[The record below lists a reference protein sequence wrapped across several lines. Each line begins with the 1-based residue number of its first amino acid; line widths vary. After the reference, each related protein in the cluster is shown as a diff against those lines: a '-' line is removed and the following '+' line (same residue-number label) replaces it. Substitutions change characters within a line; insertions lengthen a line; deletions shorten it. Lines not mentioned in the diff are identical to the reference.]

1 MTTPETDERPT
12 PDEERELLE
21 RLLRERTARARTF
34 PTSFAQR
41 RLWVLDQL
49 HPESPVYVVPIALF
63 LDGPLDAER
72 LERSLGEL
80 ARRHAVLRTC
90 FATEG
95 GEPVQRVMPEIEIPV
110 RREDLSHLDPDE
122 AKAVALDR
130 ANQEAVRPFDLEEAP
145 LARAFLFRLAAQRHL
160 FLLTLHH
167 SIVDAWSLPTLFDEL
182 GHFYARQG
190 ERDAGLPDLPIQ
202 YADFAT
208 WERRNATGPEAGRD
222 LDYWRELLGGELP
235 VLELPSDRG
244 RPPVQTYRGAWASH
258 LVTADALDRLRALAG
273 ERGVSLFTLLLS
285 GFAVLLNRLTGATDL
300 LVGVPVGMRRRT
312 QTEPLVGLFVNTV
325 VLRLDLAGDPAF
337 TTLLDRVRDATLGAL
352 EHADLPFERLV
363 EELQPER
370 DISRNPLFQVLFE
383 MESEP
388 PPKLALQGLAPARM
402 LGPDEVHTR
411 TAKTDLA
418 LAIEE
423 RPDSLLIGVE
433 YSTDLFDQET
443 VERFLGH
450 FATLLEQAT
459 RTPQEPISALELLSE
474 RERRQLLEWGRA
486 ASPPPPA
493 DGLVHEVFATQVSRR
508 RSAMAV
514 AFDDQELTYGE
525 LDARAEA
532 LARRLRAFGV
542 APNAVVGILMERS
555 LELVVAIVAA
565 LKAGG
570 SYLPLDPSYPPQR
583 LSFMVQDA
591 RPQVVLTRERWSGL
605 LEQSEVPLLALDSDT
620 LERSEGREPE
630 PGAPETGEP
639 TENAVRPGDVA
650 YVMYTS
656 GTTGRP
662 KGVRVP
668 HQAVVRLVH
677 GVDYIDYGEDETLLL
692 LSSISFD
699 PSTMEI
705 WGALLHGAR
714 LVVAPPETPTLE
726 GLAELIGRARIS
738 LLHLSAT
745 LFHQM
750 MQTHP
755 TALESV
761 RQIVVGGD
769 VLSPGHVRT
778 ALEHLETGGRIVNG
792 YGPTECT
799 MLAICNV
806 LTEPSQ
812 LGERVPIGRPI
823 AGREVFLLD
832 RNRRLAPIGVPG
844 EIHLGGPGLA
854 VDYLARPAL
863 TAESFVP
870 HPFTDEPGQRLYATG
885 DVARWL
891 PDGRVDFFGRRDRQ
905 VKIRGYRVEL
915 GEIEA
920 VLSERADVLAA
931 AVEVVEFGE
940 NDERLVAYFE
950 STEPSVSVDR
960 LRQYAR
966 DRLPRFMVPSH
977 FVQLERLPRTPTGK
991 VDRSALEP
999 PGSLSAEPS
1008 AAPHPSREREEL
1020 SETEHQIAEIWSEVL
1035 KVEAVGRHDNFF
1047 DLGGHSLLLLQVFS
1061 RLHEIYGRRVSVIDL
1076 FRYPTVTSLATLFD
1090 PDEVEQESTRQ
1101 LFEGFFLGPAEEQ
1114 IFACHHRPRAEER
1127 RDTAIVFCPPLG
1139 YEYMSLHRAS
1149 RQLAV
1154 ELSRAG
1160 FPVLRFDYYGTG
1172 DSAGSPGDGR
1182 VERWLEDT
1190 VRAVDE
1196 ARRRAETS
1204 SVCLIGM
1211 RLGATLAWQWSRNGS
1226 GPSALV
1232 LLDPVLSGRALV
1244 AEMHS
1249 KMRFALRKAH
1259 VKPRSDPRADRSVE
1273 WLGYPMSPE
1282 LWRSLEA
1289 VDLDPAATTCA
1300 ERVLLVDSRRNRDL
1314 ERFESALEAKGVE
1327 IELRREREAD
1337 DLWAWSEDLS
1347 RIQLPERLM
1356 RDLAQ
1361 WCIENCR

>member
-12 PDEERELLE
+12 ADEERELLE
-21 RLLRERTARARTF
+21 RLLRERTATARTF
-34 PTSFAQR
+34 PASFAQR

-63 LDGPLDAER
+63 LDGALDAAR
-72 LERSLGEL
+72 LERSLAEL
-80 ARRHAVLRTC
+80 ARRHAVFRTR
-90 FATEG
+90 FATES
-95 GEPVQRVMPEIEIPV
+95 GEPVQEVMPEVEIPL
-110 RREDLSHLDPDE
+110 RSEDLAHLGADE
-122 AKAVALDR
+122 AEVVALER
-130 ANQEAVRPFDLEEAP
+130 ANREAARPFDLTRAP
-145 LARAFLFRLAAQRHL
+145 LARAFLFRLAADRHL

-167 SIVDAWSLPTLFDEL
+167 SIVDAWSLPTLFEEL
-182 GHFYARQG
+182 GYFYRRPG
-190 ERDAGLPDLPIQ
+190 GDDTELPDLPIQ
-202 YADFAT
+202 YADFAA
-208 WERRNATGPEAGRD
+208 WERRNATSPGAVRE
-222 LDYWRELLGGELP
+222 LEYWRERLGGELP

-258 LVTADALDRLRALAG
+258 RVSRDALERLRALAG
-273 ERGVSLFTLLLS
+273 ERKVTLFTLLLS

-300 LVGVPVGMRRRT
+300 LVGVPVGMRRRAE
-312 QTEPLVGLFVNTV
+312 TEPLVGLFVNTV
-325 VLRLDLAGDPAF
+325 VLRLDLAGDPDF
-337 TTLLDRVRDATLGAL
+337 TTLLDRVREATLGAL
-352 EHADLPFERLV
+352 EHADTPFERLV

-370 DISRNPLFQVLFE
+370 DVSRNPLFQVLFE

-388 PPKLALQGLAPARM
+388 PPQLALEGLAPAPM
-402 LGPDEVHTR
+402 LGPDRVHTG
-411 TAKTDLA
+411 TAKADLA
-418 LAIEE
+418 IAVEE
-423 RPDSLLIGVE
+423 GSDSLLLGVE
-433 YSTDLFDQET
+433 YSTDLFDRET
-443 VERFLGH
+443 VERFLEQ
-450 FATLLEQAT
+450 FAILLEEAT
-459 RTPQEPISALELLSE
+459 RTPTRPISALDLLSE
-474 RERRQLLEWGRA
+474 DQRRQLLQWGRA
-486 ASPPPPA
+486 VSPPPPEE
-493 DGLVHEVFATQVSRR
+493 GLIHEVFAAVVSRR
-508 RSAMAV
+508 RAAVAV
-514 AFDDQELTYGE
+514 AFGDQELTYGE
-525 LDARAEA
+525 LDTRAEA
-532 LARRLRAFGV
+532 LAYELRRLGV
-542 APNAVVGILMERS
+542 EPNAIVGILMERS
-555 LELVVAIVAA
+555 LELVVAIVAT

-570 SYLPLDPSYPPQR
+570 AYLPLDPSYPPQR
-583 LSFMVQDA
+583 LADMVQDA

-605 LEQSEVPLLALDSDT
+605 LEGSDVPLLDLDSEAIGGRA
-620 LERSEGREPE
+620 ERRPSME
-630 PGAPETGEP
+630 EP
-639 TENAVRPGDVA
+639 TAIRVRPGDVA

-662 KGVRVP
+662 KGVRIP

-677 GVDYIDYGEDETLLL
+677 GVDYITYGEDETLLL

-714 LVVAPPETPTLE
+714 LVIAPPETPTLE
-726 GLAELIGRARIS
+726 GLAELIRRDRIS
-738 LLHLSAT
+738 LLHLSTT

-750 MQTHP
+750 MQTDP
-755 TALESV
+755 TALGSV
-761 RQIVVGGD
+761 RQMVVGGD
-769 VLSPGHVRT
+769 VLSPSHVRT
-778 ALEHLETGGRIVNG
+778 ALEHLESGGRIVNG

-806 LTEPSQ
+806 ISEPSE
-812 LGERVPIGRPI
+812 LGERVSLGRPI
-823 AGREVFLLD
+823 AGREVFVLD
-832 RNRRLAPIGVPG
+832 AARRLGPIGVPG

-863 TAESFVP
+863 TAESFGP
-870 HPFTDEPGQRLYATG
+870 HPFAAEPGQRLYATG
-885 DVARWL
+885 DVGRWL

-920 VLSERADVLAA
+920 VLSQRPDVLAA

-950 STEPSVSVDR
+950 SAGPSVSVDA

-977 FVQLERLPRTPTGK
+977 FVGLERLPRTPTGK
-991 VDRSALEP
+991 VDRSKLELP
-999 PGSLSAEPS
+999 QELSTE
-1008 AAPHPSREREEL
+1008 HPSLPTAAQEPERPDDL
-1020 SETEHQIAEIWSEVL
+1020 SPTERQIAEIWSEVL
-1035 KVEAVGRHDNFF
+1035 KVESVERHDNFF

-1061 RLHEIYGRRVSVIDL
+1061 RLHGIYGRRVSVIDL
-1076 FRYPTVTSLATLFD
+1076 FRYPTVASLATLFD
-1090 PDEVEQESTRQ
+1090 PQQSEDKSTPQ
-1101 LFEGFFLGPAEEQ
+1101 LFEGFFLGPEHEQ
-1114 IFACHHRPRAEER
+1114 IFACYHPPRADEH
-1127 RDTAIVFCPPLG
+1127 RDTAIVFCPPVG

-1154 ELSRAG
+1154 ELSRSG

-1172 DSAGSPGDGR
+1172 DSAGSPADGR

-1190 VRAVDE
+1190 ARAVDE

-1204 SVCLIGM
+1204 RVCLIGM
-1211 RLGATLAWQWSRNGS
+1211 RLGATLAWQWSRDDS

-1232 LLDPVLSGRALV
+1232 LLDPVLSGEALV
-1244 AEMHS
+1244 GEMRA

-1259 VKPRSDPRADRSVE
+1259 VKSRSESRSDRPPE

-1282 LWRSLEA
+1282 LWSSLEA
-1289 VDLDPAATTCA
+1289 VDLDFEATTSA
-1300 ERVLLVDSRRNRDL
+1300 ERVLLVDSRRNREL
-1314 ERFESALEAKGVE
+1314 GRFESALKARGLDV
-1327 IELRREREAD
+1327 ELRREREAD

-1361 WCIENCR
+1361 WCVENCR